1 VNLGKDTGSTQDVEH
16 HAHCAFEEGMSFKWQ
31 AGEES
36 HNLHW
41 DAILFRRL
49 CEGPS
54 SSRR

>member
-1 VNLGKDTGSTQDVEH
+1 MDLGKDTGSTQDIEH
-16 HAHCAFEEGMSFKWQ
+16 HAHCAFEGMSFKWQ

-49 CEGPS
+49 CESPS